1 MIMKKNFLLEK
12 QRILSFYNGQTP
24 IEFYEEVKSTNDLA
38 KQLQEK
44 ENGNKVYCAKRQTNG
59 KGRFD
64 RVFSSENGGI
74 YLSYLF
80 KKVPKEKVRFITP
93 YCAVACAKALEKVVK
108 DEIKIKWVN
117 DLYSLDKKIC
127 GILCESKLLGNVAD
141 YVICGIGINVNTQS
155 FSKELQNKA
164 SSLFLNYSKYF
175 DASEICAEVIKNLD
189 EFNYNFN
196 KQKLLNEYR
205 LRSYLDDKKVLYEGK
220 EYNVKKIDDDFS
232 LIIYN
237 DFEEIKLSAGE
248 VSLQVLK

>member
-1 MIMKKNFLLEK
+1 MIMEKNFLLEK
-12 QRILSFYNGQTP
+12 QRILTFYKGQTP

-38 KQLQEK
+38 KELQEK
-44 ENGNKVYCAKRQTNG
+44 ENGNKVYVAKRQTNG
-59 KGRFD
+59 KGRFN

-80 KKVPKEKVRFITP
+80 KNVPKEKVRFITP
-93 YCAVACAKALEKVVK
+93 YCAVACAKALEKIVK
-108 DEIKIKWVN
+108 DDIKIKWVN
-117 DLYSLDKKIC
+117 DLYSCNKKIC
-127 GILCESKLLGNVAD
+127 GILCESKLLGNLAD

-155 FSKELQNKA
+155 FSEELQNKA
-164 SSLFLNYSKYF
+164 SSLYLNYSKFF
-175 DASEICAEVIKNLD
+175 DSSLICAEVIKNLD

-196 KQKLLNEYR
+196 EKNLLNEYR
-205 LRSYLDDKKVLYEGK
+205 SRSYLDDKKVVYEGK
-220 EYNVKKIDDDFS
+220 DYCVKKIDDDFS